1 MALHVEDAKLIAIN
15 AIRDRSLDSFELVR
29 VESMPS
35 PAYGFNPSGWLLFGV
50 RQSDVFCLQ
59 GDWIV
64 AVHPETGEFRDLGR
78 PGD

>member
-1 MALHVEDAKLIAIN
+1 MTLHVDDAKLIAIN
-15 AIRDRSLDSFELVR
+15 TIRDRFPDSVELVR

-50 RQSDVFCLQ
+50 RQSDVFRVQ

-64 AVHPETGEFRDLGR
+64 AVHAETGEFRDLGR
-78 PGD
+78 LGD